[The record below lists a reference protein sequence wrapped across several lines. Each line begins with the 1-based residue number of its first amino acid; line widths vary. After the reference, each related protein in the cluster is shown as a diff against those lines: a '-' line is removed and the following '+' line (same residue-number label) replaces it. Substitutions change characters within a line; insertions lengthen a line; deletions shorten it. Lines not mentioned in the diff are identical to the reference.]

1 MKLNKPKAL
10 NALNIN
16 MINLMTDDLKVRMFA
31 RFCLALSF
39 SLSLSLS
46 LSLLSLSLDHNEG

>member
-31 RFCLALSF
+31 KFCLALSF

-46 LSLLSLSLDHNEG
+46 LSLSRPQ